1 MAGSSV
7 RVDDPSSV
15 VITFSRESSIKI
27 KSFLS
32 QWIADLGSDATRHF
46 NSKGSPSDK
55 ATSRGFSL
63 KKGTVPSITS
73 LTVSTY
79 KFGNLIN
86 KFELNKKS
94 FVIVSTISNNTKKEL
109 SYLHLNGYF

>member
-7 RVDDPSSV
+7 RVDAPSSV
-15 VITFSRESSIKI
+15 VMTFSRESSIKI
-27 KSFLS
+27 RSFLS
-32 QWIADLGSDATRHF
+32 QWMADFGSDATRHF
-46 NSKGSPSDK
+46 SSKGSPSDN

-79 KFGNLIN
+79 KFENLMN
-86 KFELNKKS
+86 KFEC
-94 FVIVSTISNNTKKEL
+94 NTQTL
-109 SYLHLNGYF
+109 V

>member
-1 MAGSSV
+1 MAGSRV
-7 RVDDPSSV
+7 RVDAPSSV

-32 QWIADLGSDATRHF
+32 QWMADLGSDATRHF
-46 NSKGSPSDK
+46 NSRGSPSDN

-79 KFGNLIN
+79 KFGNLMNANGNVIQKRYSVYN
-86 KFELNKKS
+86 IKQYKK
-94 FVIVSTISNNTKKEL
+94 KRK
-109 SYLHLNGYF
+109 